1 MEYAKK
7 INEIGKQLNK
17 RVKIHI
23 KIDTGMSRLG
33 FLAEEAIKPIEEIN
47 KLKNIYSVEENA
59 KRNDT
64 INYEVL
70 CMINRRVTRVYK
82 DNNKSYSINYLLI

>member
-1 MEYAKK
+1 MVADQWKLLNIQKIKEAINKDISITVYNLEYAKK

-17 RVKIHI
+17 IVKIHI

-47 KLKNIYSVEENA
+47 KLKNI
-59 KRNDT
+59 
-64 INYEVL
+64 
-70 CMINRRVTRVYK
+70 
-82 DNNKSYSINYLLI
+82 